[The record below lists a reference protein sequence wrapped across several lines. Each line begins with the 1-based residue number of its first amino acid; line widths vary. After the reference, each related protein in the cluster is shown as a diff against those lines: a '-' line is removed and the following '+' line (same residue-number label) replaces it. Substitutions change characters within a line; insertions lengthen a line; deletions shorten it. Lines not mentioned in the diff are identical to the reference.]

1 MTDTARLT
9 TKADA
14 TVFMT
19 GGNAYFT
26 LVSKKTSTRYTYRVS
41 TKPDA
46 PYFVGVLSGPE
57 NDADYQYLGFMRS
70 TGSEFKLVA
79 GRKGHPEAQSFQAFA
94 WFLASLGRPGTEL
107 PEQLEFWHAGRCGRC
122 GRRLT
127 VPASIASGFG
137 PECAGRV

>member
-1 MTDTARLT
+1 MTHTARLT

-41 TKPDA
+41 TKPHA

-57 NDADYQYLGFMRS
+57 NDADYQYLGFVPES
-70 TGSEFKLVA
+70 SEFKLVA
-79 GRKGHPEAQSFQAFA
+79 GRKGNPEAPSFKAFA
-94 WFLASLGRPGTEL
+94 WFLASLRRPGTEL

-137 PECAGRV
+137 PECAGRI